1 LIENNLFHSRKILF
15 NKSIR
20 CRKNLSTLSGL
31 NFKKSNLLLKE
42 YVVNPKW
49 SILIAVVL
57 LLTIIFTASTYITAQ
72 EPANCQP
79 DKELCAR
86 MLRFGNEA
94 YARGKYLD
102 AKEYFRKA
110 VKADPTSLKAWRY
123 YDQAVIFGLAE
134 KVEKNANLVLPDVSS
149 RKEAVG
155 DLSPAAPPVSS
166 EKTVQPQEEIGFKIV
181 DDEGC

>member
-1 LIENNLFHSRKILF
+1 VKPKFIA
-15 NKSIR
+15 SI
-20 CRKNLSTLSGL
+20 
-31 NFKKSNLLLKE
+31 
-42 YVVNPKW
+42 
-49 SILIAVVL
+49 VL
-57 LLTIIFTASTYITAQ
+57 VFFLTIFFFVPTLIVAQ
-72 EPANCQP
+72 GPANCPP

-123 YDQAVIFGLAE
+123 YDQAIIFALAE

-149 RKEAVG
+149 RQEASG
-155 DLSPAAPPVSS
+155 GLSPKAPPVPP
-166 EKTVQPQEEIGFKIV
+166 KPAMGQQENSGFKIL

>member
-1 LIENNLFHSRKILF
+1 
-15 NKSIR
+15 
-20 CRKNLSTLSGL
+20 
-31 NFKKSNLLLKE
+31 
-42 YVVNPKW
+42 VNSKW
-49 SILIAVVL
+49 SILMAVVF
-57 LLTIIFTASTYITAQ
+57 LLTIIFAASPYVTAQ
-72 EPANCQP
+72 EPANCPP

-86 MLRFGNEA
+86 MLRFGQEA

-149 RKEAVG
+149 RQEAG
-155 DLSPAAPPVSS
+155 GRLSPSPPLAAPKPDV
-166 EKTVQPQEEIGFKIV
+166 KQQIKDGFKIV

>member
-1 LIENNLFHSRKILF
+1 MNS
-15 NKSIR
+15 
-20 CRKNLSTLSGL
+20 
-31 NFKKSNLLLKE
+31 
-42 YVVNPKW
+42 KW
-49 SILIAVVL
+49 SILMAVVF
-57 LLTIIFTASTYITAQ
+57 LLTLIFAIPTFITAQ
-72 EPANCQP
+72 EAVKCSP

-110 VKADPTSLKAWRY
+110 VKADPASVEAWRY
-123 YDQAVIFGLAE
+123 YDQAVIFALAE

-149 RKEAVG
+149 RQESSGGLPPSVPPMSQEKET
-155 DLSPAAPPVSS
+155 S
-166 EKTVQPQEEIGFKIV
+166 QQEESGFKIV

>member
-1 LIENNLFHSRKILF
+1 MNS
-15 NKSIR
+15 
-20 CRKNLSTLSGL
+20 
-31 NFKKSNLLLKE
+31 
-42 YVVNPKW
+42 KW
-49 SILIAVVL
+49 SILMAVVF
-57 LLTIIFTASTYITAQ
+57 LLTLIFATPTFITAQ
-72 EPANCQP
+72 EPVMYSP

-86 MLRFGNEA
+86 MLRFGYEA

-110 VKADPTSLKAWRY
+110 VKADPTSVEAWRY

-149 RKEAVG
+149 RQESSVG
-155 DLSPAAPPVSS
+155 SSPPAPPMSQDKASSQQEVS
-166 EKTVQPQEEIGFKIV
+166 GFKIV